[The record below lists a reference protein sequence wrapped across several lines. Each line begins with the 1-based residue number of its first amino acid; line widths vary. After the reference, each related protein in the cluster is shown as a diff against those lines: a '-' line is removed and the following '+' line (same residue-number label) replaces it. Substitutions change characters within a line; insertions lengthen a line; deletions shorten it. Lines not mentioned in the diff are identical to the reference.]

1 MEVILPL
8 KTYVEED
15 GGNLNLR
22 DTLKLVYGVQN
33 TMSTPRMYLHDDD
46 CFMFKFKSESDKEK
60 VLEKGFMPFKQI
72 FGPSGEWLF
81 DFDFRNDPM
90 RFIPLRLI
98 LPGTPV
104 QCWVENNLE
113 YKQYSASSNND
124 AYRKARKLFMRT
136 ELTMRGSKNCLNCNS
151 LITRLKNA
159 KKDGIGHDIPGQKN
173 KTATLKMGT
182 HQSLYWYE
190 LIGQQIHHSQRLS
203 KGSPS
208 TTIL

>member
-98 LPGTPV
+98 LPGTP
-104 QCWVENNLE
+104 
-113 YKQYSASSNND
+113 YSASSNND

-203 KGSPS
+203 K
-208 TTIL
+208 